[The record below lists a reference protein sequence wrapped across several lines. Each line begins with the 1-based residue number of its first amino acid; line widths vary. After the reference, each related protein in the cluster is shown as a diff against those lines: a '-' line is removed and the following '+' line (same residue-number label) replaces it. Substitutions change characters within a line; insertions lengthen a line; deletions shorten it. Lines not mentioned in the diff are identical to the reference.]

1 MLSDGRGRRC
11 SLRGKGVDLAS
22 SFTSL
27 RKEFGFCAQ
36 GSGRFLEL
44 ESIKLRFPFWKA
56 HFHYSEEP
64 LPEAGEAG
72 GPDTG

>member
-1 MLSDGRGRRC
+1 M
-11 SLRGKGVDLAS
+11 DLAS

-36 GSGRFLEL
+36 GSGSFLEL
-44 ESIKLRFPFWKA
+44 GSIKLRLPLWKA
-56 HFHYSEEP
+56 HFRCREESP
-64 LPEAGEAG
+64 PEAGEAG